1 MSAPGGPSPLA
12 PRWPA
17 ASPPGGGLAE
27 RMALVVGAAI
37 LALAALVWG
46 TGQLAGTL
54 FGGGWPA
61 VGLPDVAGVLVRL
74 PAHLGDPAAAWPAH
88 ARETL
93 PGPAAFYV
101 SGALLAAALTT
112 TGLAGAR
119 ALGAGRERLGRH
131 DRPGR
136 AARWATARQLAPLAV
151 RDREPGRVVLGRAHG
166 RLLAAEPRQSVVVV
180 APTQSLKT
188 TGLAV
193 PAILEWQGPVLAA
206 SVKSDL
212 LRDTLARRQSL
223 GDVFVYDPTAS
234 TGIPSSGWSP
244 LSACSDWQGAQRTA
258 AWLCAAAQPGHSS
271 LADADFWYAAAGKL
285 LSPILLAAAV
295 SGHSMAEV
303 VRWVDLQEQDA
314 VRDALEQ
321 AGEDDALVAAEAT
334 WRRDDRQRSSIYTTA
349 ETVLSA
355 YADPG
360 VLASA
365 LACDLTPAALL
376 DGGQQTAYLC
386 APAHEQA
393 RLRPLFA
400 TLVQDV
406 LAEVYSRA
414 TRTGQPL
421 DPPLLVVLDEAAN
434 IAPLRDLDTLASTAA
449 GQGVQLV
456 TIFQDLAQVQERW
469 GVRAQTIVNNHRAK
483 IVGAGIADP
492 TTLDW
497 TARVL
502 GDEEI
507 RQVSSTAG
515 MEGRASKTEST
526 TWRSLAPAHVL
537 RQGRPGTG
545 VLVYGHLPPAKLAL
559 RPWFADKRLRELAA
573 SDGDEAGSR

>member
-1 MSAPGGPSPLA
+1 VNVRGGPPPLA
-12 PRWPA
+12 PHRPA
-17 ASPPGGGLAE
+17 GSPPGDGLAE
-27 RMALVVGAAI
+27 RIALLLGGGV
-37 LALAALVWG
+37 LALAVLVWA
-46 TGQLAGTL
+46 TGQLAATL
-54 FGGGWPA
+54 FGAGWPP
-61 VGLPDVAGVLVRL
+61 VGLPEIGGVLVRL
-74 PAHLGDPAAAWPAH
+74 PARFGDPAAAWPAPVRH
-88 ARETL
+88 TL
-93 PGPAAFYV
+93 PGPAAFYLSAGLV
-101 SGALLAAALTT
+101 AALVAAAGF
-112 TGLAGAR
+112 GLAR
-119 ALGAGRERLGRH
+119 AVSAGRARMGLL

-136 AARWATARQLAPLAV
+136 AARWATARQLAPLAI
-151 RDREPGRVVLGRAHG
+151 RTPEPGRVVLGRAHG
-166 RLLAAEPRQSVVVV
+166 RLLAAEARQSVVVV

-193 PAILEWQGPVLAA
+193 PTILEWHGPVLAA

-212 LRDTLARRQSL
+212 LRDTLARRQGV

-244 LSACSDWQGAQRTA
+244 LSACEDWQGAQRTA
-258 AWLCAAAQPGHSS
+258 AWLCAAAQPGRSS
-271 LADADFWYAAAGKL
+271 LTDADFWYAAAAKL
-285 LSPILLAAAV
+285 LSPILRAAAA
-295 SGHSMAEV
+295 SDRSMAEV

-365 LACDLTPAALL
+365 EACDLTPAALL
-376 DGGQQTAYLC
+376 NGGQHTAYLC

-449 GQGVQLV
+449 GQGIQLV
-456 TIFQDLAQVQERW
+456 TIFQDLAQVSERW
-469 GVRAQTIVNNHRAK
+469 GARAQTIVNNHRAK

-515 MEGRASKTEST
+515 MEGRASQTEST

-537 RQGRPGTG
+537 RQGQPGTG
-545 VLVYGHLPPAKLAL
+545 ILVYGHLPPARIAL
-559 RPWFADKRLRELAA
+559 RPWFADRHLRALAEGA
-573 SDGDEAGSR
+573 AEADRR